1 MMASL
6 RSMKM
11 DGMLPKSKKRQCLIF
26 LDRFI
31 GCIRNVNNHPLL
43 SISYTKCVFCVK
55 CVKNIIATN
64 DDMWYNFMV
73 TYELHSDA
81 T

>member
-64 DDMWYNFMV
+64 DDM
-73 TYELHSDA
+73 
-81 T
+81 

>member
-11 DGMLPKSKKRQCLIF
+11 DGMLPKSKKKIVFNIFRQIHWMY
-26 LDRFI
+26 
-31 GCIRNVNNHPLL
+31 RNVNNHPLL

-55 CVKNIIATN
+55 CVINIIATN
-64 DDMWYNFMV
+64 DDM
-73 TYELHSDA
+73 
-81 T
+81 